1 MGMIQGG
8 CRAPLNELCLGFE
21 RVCGHELD
29 GRVGDAFG
37 TVFRE
42 EYRAVVGATQ
52 KAPQG
57 VGAVDDLVFPAHPD
71 FGLGDSSRVCTHE
84 RQLAPKVVTKI
95 SPRASLHVYNIHTVS
110 EPRDRMSRARL
121 CCPDGVDM
129 VMPIDTRT
137 MSIEL
142 SKPIAMEEGQ
152 RLAIREGN
160 ETVGAGRVRQIMT
173 QKTA

>member
-71 FGLGDSSRVCTHE
+71 FGLGDSPRVCTHE

-95 SPRASLHVYNIHTVS
+95 SPRASLYVYNIHTVS
-110 EPRDRMSRARL
+110 EPRDRTARFQPPRAQPAGVQLPRTQPKKRSLARGRMSR
-121 CCPDGVDM
+121 
-129 VMPIDTRT
+129 
-137 MSIEL
+137 
-142 SKPIAMEEGQ
+142 
-152 RLAIREGN
+152 
-160 ETVGAGRVRQIMT
+160 
-173 QKTA
+173 